1 MYVCLRPSLQ
11 RYELFHERLPHPD
24 ARHLEPVHFL
34 PRERFFCTTGRLSER
49 HGVIDTLLGGK
60 DFCPFVEKF
69 AGADEAVEQFR
80 GELMDAA
87 RS

>member
-49 HGVIDTLLGGK
+49 HGVIDNLLGGK